1 MGYFE
6 EGSEIKFTFYM
17 SESGYLTINTKNAC
31 LWYLD
36 SEVYNEAMSRMLEQ
50 PQLIIDDASEDD
62 NIFGTMTTAV
72 KDQAVLTTIPYDE
85 GWQVYVDGE
94 RVEIYE
100 TLDALMAFDIAESGE
115 HTVEMKYMPTVY
127 KLGII
132 LSTVAI
138 ITFLALVVID
148 FILKKTLFKKKPLKC
163 AEDVWV
169 LEDFD
174 TEASPVLKE
183 STETVVKESPEETQQ
198 TTTDEET
205 DIEDDQENS

>member
-1 MGYFE
+1 M
-6 EGSEIKFTFYM
+6 
-17 SESGYLTINTKNAC
+17 
-31 LWYLD
+31 LD
-36 SEVYNEAMSRMLEQ
+36 Q

-62 NIFGTMTTAV
+62 NIFGTMTTAA
-72 KDQAVLTTIPYDE
+72 KDQTVLTTIPYDE

-100 TLDALMAFDIAESGE
+100 TLDALMAFNIAEGGE

-183 STETVVKESPEETQQ
+183 STETVVKESPEEPQQ